1 MERNYVSVT
10 LCIPKFLHNPRNLPR
25 LFPKLVFFGYSAEA
39 AERTMSGRRNG
50 SRWNAINSGAFASL
64 ARQHCLRA
72 SRVPSAHSSIANATH
87 RGPRN
92 EHSNFTG
99 VVTFTPRRAPWRVCL
114 SVGREQ
120 SVIDRLRS
128 ASKLPRMF
136 AKTNRFKNSFICYS
150 SKCLVWMIFKKNY
163 LSDCVIQPS
172 SCHITINWLIDWLIL
187 FHFFSLVTPLK
198 SEAGK
203 MPRSARKLFFFSES
217 EAPEFVLRI
226 RKFLFQ

>member
-39 AERTMSGRRNG
+39 AERTVSGRRNG
-50 SRWNAINSGAFASL
+50 SRWNAINSGAFDSL

-72 SRVPSAHSSIANATH
+72 SCVPSAHSSIANATH

-114 SVGREQ
+114 SVGRLI
-120 SVIDRLRS
+120 VIDRLRS

-150 SKCLVWMIFKKNY
+150 SKCFSVNDLKKIIC
-163 LSDCVIQPS
+163 LTV
-172 SCHITINWLIDWLIL
+172 
-187 FHFFSLVTPLK
+187 
-198 SEAGK
+198 
-203 MPRSARKLFFFSES
+203 
-217 EAPEFVLRI
+217 
-226 RKFLFQ
+226 

>member
-39 AERTMSGRRNG
+39 AERAVSGRRNG
-50 SRWNAINSGAFASL
+50 SRWNAINSGAFDSL

-99 VVTFTPRRAPWRVCL
+99 VVTFRLLLAAPRDGSVLVWEENSLSLIVSDLPVNCRACL
-114 SVGREQ
+114 QRLTDSKTLLF
-120 SVIDRLRS
+120 VILRS
-128 ASKLPRMF
+128 V
-136 AKTNRFKNSFICYS
+136 
-150 SKCLVWMIFKKNY
+150 LV
-163 LSDCVIQPS
+163 
-172 SCHITINWLIDWLIL
+172 
-187 FHFFSLVTPLK
+187 
-198 SEAGK
+198 
-203 MPRSARKLFFFSES
+203 
-217 EAPEFVLRI
+217 
-226 RKFLFQ
+226 

>member
-39 AERTMSGRRNG
+39 AERTVSGRRNG
-50 SRWNAINSGAFASL
+50 SRWNAINSGAFDSL

-150 SKCLVWMIFKKNY
+150 SKCFSVNDLKKIFVWLCNPAFELAYNNK
-163 LSDCVIQPS
+163 
-172 SCHITINWLIDWLIL
+172 LIDWLIL
-187 FHFFSLVTPLK
+187 FHFPLFGHTLEK
-198 SEAGK
+198 WGRENAPK
-203 MPRSARKLFFFSES
+203 CQKIVFFSES

-226 RKFLFQ
+226 RKLLFQ